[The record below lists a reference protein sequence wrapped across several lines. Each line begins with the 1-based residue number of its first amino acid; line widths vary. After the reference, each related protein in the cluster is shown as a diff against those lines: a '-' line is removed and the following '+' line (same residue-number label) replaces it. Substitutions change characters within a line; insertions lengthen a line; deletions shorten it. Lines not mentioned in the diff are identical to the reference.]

1 MGLPVLLIIR
11 SVWRTLHQPIVEVSE
26 VVLEDVDAAEEVVV
40 AEAVVEAEVAAVVA
54 VKMKKNGSP
63 SPSLAVW
70 SRMARSKVLKKSTFS
85 LCPSKNSKSS
95 TSSSEVR

>member
-40 AEAVVEAEVAAVVA
+40 AEAVEVAVVVA

-70 SRMARSKVLKKSTFS
+70 SKMARSKVLRKSTFS